1 MFGNLGY
8 QSMRSTERSVDAL
21 SRLIENISNV
31 NSLGYKRSK
40 LSFTE
45 TLEGEMMKY
54 ESREFSQGP
63 LRKTGDVFDFALN
76 GPGFFEVELP
86 SGQRAYTRAG
96 RFSLNNEGELVTA
109 EGYRVI
115 PKVEDMSNPTVAVN
129 KDSKGG
135 LDLNIKVTTPKL
147 TISPEITPDVQE
159 DGTINGVNPD
169 TGDKTK
175 IGKLNVVV
183 FNNSEGLESLGRGYF
198 LPTKSSGQVQDI
210 EAGPDSPTKVKQGYV
225 EYGNVDMAAEFMNL
239 TEIRNMLNANFKILK
254 VVDKLYEQ
262 VHYTISRSV

>member
-1 MFGNLGY
+1 MTGNLGY
-8 QSMRSTERSVDAL
+8 QAYRSTERSIDAL
-21 SRLIENISNV
+21 SRLIENITNV
-31 NSLGYKRSK
+31 NSLGYKRTK

-45 TLEGEMMKY
+45 TLEGEIMKH

-63 LRKTGDVFDFALN
+63 LRKTGEIFDFALN
-76 GPGFFEVELP
+76 GPGLFEVELP

-115 PKVEDMSNPTVAVN
+115 PKVEDMSNPLVTVN
-129 KDSKGG
+129 KDSKGQ

-147 TISPEITPDVQE
+147 LISPDITPSVQE

-169 TGDKTK
+169 TGEKTK

-183 FNNSEGLESLGRGYF
+183 FNNSEGLESIGRGYF

-225 EYGNVDMAAEFMNL
+225 EYGNVDMATEFMNL
-239 TEIRNMLNANFKILK
+239 AEIRNMLNANFKILK

-262 VHYTISRSV
+262 VHYTISRTA